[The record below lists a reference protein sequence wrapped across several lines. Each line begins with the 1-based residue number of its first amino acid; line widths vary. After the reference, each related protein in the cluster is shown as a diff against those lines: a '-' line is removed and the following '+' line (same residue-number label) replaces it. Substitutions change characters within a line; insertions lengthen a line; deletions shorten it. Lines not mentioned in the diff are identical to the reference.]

1 MIIDQ
6 YIEIEINIWGRS
18 AVHSSSGSS
27 EPRECK
33 RRFRSEPRQISAC
46 REARGTSDGQ
56 CKLIFV
62 PRCHQ
67 RVHER
72 WVK

>member
-33 RRFRSEPRQISAC
+33 RRFRSEPRPQSVC
-46 REARGTSDGQ
+46 REARGTRGGQ
-56 CKLIFV
+56 WESIFV
-62 PRCHQ
+62 FRCH
-67 RVHER
+67 
-72 WVK
+72 